1 MQAIRRFSTRPASTL
16 CILGLMLV
24 TASGCASAASLYPEQ
39 EADPVGRASA
49 LDPPDTLHPTVD
61 DAAIAALAHLA
72 ATTRRSELHRLQ
84 VGSIVGV
91 EGAFSWQA
99 SGRPTTS
106 RHDDWRPKARL
117 SLAPDHVATFVI
129 HPRTGD
135 RRIDRVNE
143 RLTRGERRI
152 VDELDPLHRPIYL
165 LTPSGRVL
173 IYRHGESTSEIAALC
188 RARRSVSCIE
198 DEQLADDAAPDAV
211 DVALDGGP
219 DRP

>member
-16 CILGLMLV
+16 SILGLMLV
-24 TASGCASAASLYPEQ
+24 TASGCASAASHYQ
-39 EADPVGRASA
+39 EAARVGRASA
-49 LDPPDTLHPTVD
+49 ADPPDTHHSTVD
-61 DAAIAALAHLA
+61 EAALAALAHLS

-117 SLAPDHVATFVI
+117 SLAPDQVATFVI

-188 RARRSVSCIE
+188 RPRRSVSCIE